1 MSSMQRTT
9 TPKILIILAAGLLL
23 MGTAVSQSFA
33 QDKLPVREHTNP
45 DKMISLGKDM
55 SFSQAIDILNTFSQK
70 YDNKFI
76 LNRSSAKGAIGVT
89 LPLMYWYDALKYI
102 TEAKGIVIVPHDKYY
117 ELRDAPTENNS
128 VQATTSANG
137 DKGPEIDTRTREV
150 RISATFFDG
159 SRNAFQELGIDWS
172 TFKDGVVQI
181 GGTGATNMTNDYFS
195 VQTLKPIEIG
205 SGISVEGL
213 FKAFE
218 SKNLGQILARPT
230 IKVMDGMEG
239 HIQVGQDFSINQRDF
254 AGNVVTKFFSVGTI
268 LTVTPHI
275 ITEHDTTFI
284 YMKLHVERSTAQPDP
299 VSTIVNKQSA
309 DSDIMLLSGESTVI
323 AGLYQTEVNKIRKGV
338 PILKDLPAWFFG
350 LRYLFGYNSK
360 EYKERELV
368 ILIKASIDPGLK
380 QRMKEEKKST
390 QEILDHEREKMRKE
404 NKIVKKKTGF

>member
-1 MSSMQRTT
+1 
-9 TPKILIILAAGLLL
+9 
-23 MGTAVSQSFA
+23 
-33 QDKLPVREHTNP
+33 
-45 DKMISLGKDM
+45 
-55 SFSQAIDILNTFSQK
+55 
-70 YDNKFI
+70 
-76 LNRSSAKGAIGVT
+76 
-89 LPLMYWYDALKYI
+89 MYWYDALKYI
-102 TEAKGIVIVPHDKYY
+102 TETKGIVIEPHDKYY
-117 ELRDAPTENNS
+117 ELKDAPSENNNQ
-128 VQATTSANG
+128 VQPTAANG
-137 DKGPEIDTRTREV
+137 QKGPKIDTKTREV

-159 SRNAFQELGIDWS
+159 SRTAFQELGIDWS
-172 TFKDGVVQI
+172 TFKDGIVQI
-181 GGTGATNMTNDYFS
+181 GGTGATSVANDYFS

-205 SGISVEGL
+205 HGISVQGL

-275 ITEHDTTFI
+275 ITENDTTFI

-323 AGLYQTEVNKIRKGV
+323 AGLYQTEVNKIRKGI
-338 PILKDLPAWFFG
+338 PILKDLPPWFFG

-360 EYKERELV
+360 EYKEQELV

-380 QRMKEEKKST
+380 QT
-390 QEILDHEREKMRKE
+390 NERRKE
-404 NKIVKKKTGF
+404 INARDFGSRTC